1 MDTTILRAL
10 LSNTFYEENKSRLH
24 SGLFESEMKDI
35 FKTIAT
41 AHDRYESD
49 ITITELKNLFD
60 NENPISTAAYK
71 ANVYDVLAAVQSAED
86 INPEISKDLISG
98 LWKRAECTKLAN
110 LALEASE
117 GTDGVWDNIIA
128 LVDKH
133 RESFLPEDDIE
144 FASDDIH
151 ELLASAT
158 DAGRFP
164 FNLQSLHEKVYG
176 IGRREFM
183 AVYATPNIGKTA
195 FMLTLCAAPDG
206 WADQGH
212 RILYVGNEEDVSRL
226 KLRAIMA
233 YTGLNASDIELD
245 PYAAVTRYQTI
256 NERIKFLNFVDN
268 DFSRLDA
275 IQAKYNFDIIVID
288 QLDKINVNGKFE
300 ASHHK
305 LRAIY
310 TQAREFA
317 KRSDAAVIGMSQ
329 ASNDARGKTRVTPF
343 EMEGSKIG
351 KAAELDLAI
360 GIGALDQGDVVDT
373 EPDMTRYLTVGKNKL
388 NGWHGT
394 VTCMLDAKVSRY
406 VV

>member
-10 LSNTFYEENKSRLH
+10 LSHDFFEQNKSRLH
-24 SGLFESEMKDI
+24 SGLFEAEMKDI
-35 FKTIAT
+35 YKTIKT
-41 AHDRYESD
+41 AHERYDTD
-49 ITITELKNLFD
+49 ISIPELRNLFD
-60 NENPISTAAYK
+60 NENPIATGAYK
-71 ANVYDVLAAVQSAED
+71 ANVYDVMSAIDSTEA
-86 INPEISKDLISG
+86 INPEISKDLIAG

-117 GTDGVWDNIIA
+117 GRDDVWNTIIS

-133 RESFLPEDDIE
+133 RESFLPEDEIE
-144 FASDDIH
+144 FAPDDIY
-151 ELLASAT
+151 ELLATAT

-164 FNLQSLHEKVYG
+164 FNLKSLHDKVYG

-183 AVYATPNIGKTA
+183 AVYATPNVGKTA
-195 FMLTLCAAPDG
+195 FMLTLCAGPDG

-212 RILYVGNEEDVSRL
+212 RILYVGNEEDVARS

-233 YTGLNASDIELD
+233 YTGMNSADIEID
-245 PYAAVTRYQTI
+245 PHAAVTRYQSI
-256 NERIKFLNFVDN
+256 NEHLKFLNFVDH
-268 DFSRLDA
+268 DISRLDA
-275 IQAKYNFDIIVID
+275 IQAKYKFDIVVID
-288 QLDKINVNGKFE
+288 QLDKISIGGNFGATHE
-300 ASHHK
+300 K
-305 LRAIY
+305 LREIY
-310 TQAREFA
+310 RQAREFA
-317 KRSDAAVIGMSQ
+317 KRHDCAVIGMSQ